1 MIFLKCLINLYNI
14 YDLIRTIDVRSP
26 STLEQRRFS
35 YDSGIYN
42 NGNHHHVTVVRG
54 NSPSVIECAVEDT
67 RRRKRITI
75 PVILMLIVLLVLAII
90 GILGVIASKTL
101 PKPNSYC
108 LGEHFC
114 IPLNLSAIKER
125 AEAEAAMQDKS
136 KDVNDKRRTLLPRL
150 IPRVIGKIDISSERE
165 DKSKVPEDKMI
176 KTDSDVMHSRPRSLF
191 MPREEDKVK
200 EAYMR
205 QREWNNQW
213 DNRRL
218 SAPPGVN
225 PKVYWRN
232 EEL

>member
-1 MIFLKCLINLYNI
+1 
-14 YDLIRTIDVRSP
+14 
-26 STLEQRRFS
+26 
-35 YDSGIYN
+35 
-42 NGNHHHVTVVRG
+42 VVRG

-150 IPRVIGKIDISSERE
+150 IPRVIGKIDTSGEKE

-176 KTDSDVMHSRPRSLF
+176 KTDSDVMHSRPRSPF

-213 DNRRL
+213 DNRR
-218 SAPPGVN
+218 SAAPPGVN
-225 PKVYWRN
+225 PKVYWKN
-232 EEL
+232 EL